1 MRTRIKEK
9 IIKWSRNAKKVE
21 KYSRNFT
28 VFLSLLI
35 LFVILTKND
44 FPESVYGIFFEVLK
58 IFLFVG
64 ICLLIFKEVLN
75 KINESEENLI
85 RNNMIIVLLGDRKID
100 ESIILLLYYIIMLL
114 LKVEFG
120 FIEFIIFWMCYI
132 IIPKIVAKHFTK
144 KLDEKVN

>member
-1 MRTRIKEK
+1 MTTKIKEK
-9 IIKWSRNAKKVE
+9 LIKWSRNAEKIEKFSRIFSVTFSILLLLMILSKKVLTGNT
-21 KYSRNFT
+21 YSM
-28 VFLSLLI
+28 
-35 LFVILTKND
+35 
-44 FPESVYGIFFEVLK
+44 IFEILK
-58 IFLFVG
+58 IFLVVG